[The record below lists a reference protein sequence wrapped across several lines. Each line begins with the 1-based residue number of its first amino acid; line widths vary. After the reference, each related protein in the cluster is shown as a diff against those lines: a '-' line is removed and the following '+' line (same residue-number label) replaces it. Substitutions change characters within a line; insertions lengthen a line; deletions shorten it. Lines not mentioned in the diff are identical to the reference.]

1 MEINSRK
8 RVNSRRRKPI
18 ISSIKYILIASAL
31 LFFIPLLYVELN
43 FNSNDKVN
51 SSELERK
58 LYYSMS
64 KKDSRIKAFNRAI
77 VLNNGKSINTCVYFL
92 AEALRMNG
100 ENIDDN
106 VCNTSQLLDI
116 MKKEGFEKEK
126 NYKKLKPGNICF
138 TTDERL
144 TAMGAP
150 THTFIFMGWK
160 EQGLYDYAYICD
172 TQANEYNGNLYHLRN
187 ITKVESVNGN
197 TKEPFSFFMYK

>member
-8 RVNSRRRKPI
+8 RVDSRRRKPR

-43 FNSNDKVN
+43 FNYNDKVS
-51 SSELERK
+51 SSELEGK

-64 KKDSRIKAFNRAI
+64 KKDNRIKAFNRAV

-92 AEALRMNG
+92 AEVLRMNG
-100 ENIDDN
+100 EKIDDS
-106 VCNTSQLLDI
+106 VCNTTQLLEI
-116 MKKEGFEKEK
+116 MKKEGFKKEK
-126 NYKKLKPGNICF
+126 NYKKLQPGNICF

-144 TAMGAP
+144 TTIGAP

-160 EQGLYDYAYICD
+160 EQGVYDYAYICD
-172 TQANEYNGNLYHLRN
+172 NQANEYNGNLYHLRN
-187 ITKVESVNGN
+187 IAQVESVNGN